1 VDLVMD
7 DAFATLAREAEL
19 DLDQLALVR
28 EVTEVCRAANAAHHA
43 PGELADVMLAADRAR
58 SRLEAQAAVPT
69 AKFATASDW
78 AFDGARTAGYWL
90 AAHTKVSRPHANSL
104 IATARLLGECPH
116 IAASYRA
123 GRLGAAQVRL
133 LLAVR
138 LPVVLEEFTR
148 QEAKLVDTVEGLSI
162 AGTSQ
167 YLAAW
172 FHAATD
178 GDDPRV
184 REDKDRNHFSLP
196 GYGPGRRRAQ
206 GDFDA
211 EHAAIIQNALDA
223 WIKAAHADGGLVD
236 DTRSLSELQAE
247 ALTDLVARGS
257 GHARPARPSVSV
269 LIDHD
274 TLVSRAGDA
283 PADPEAESN
292 LSDRMPYRSSI
303 LGHGPVAPEVI
314 RRMCCNADI
323 TRIVMRG
330 ESEPLD
336 VGRNQRLA
344 TLAIRQAV
352 WARSDGWCELCH
364 HTRLT
369 WCQLHHLT
377 PWDVNQ
383 GAGETSVENSLL
395 VCSHCH
401 HLLHEGGYQANRT
414 DTGFQL
420 LRPDGSLPRL
430 PLRHRPHPDT
440 T

>member
-7 DAFATLAREAEL
+7 DAFATLAREAGL
-19 DLDQLALVR
+19 DPDQLALVR
-28 EVTEVCRAANAAHHA
+28 EVTEVCRAANASHHA

-58 SRLEAQAAVPT
+58 ARLEGQAAVPT

-138 LPVVLEEFTR
+138 LPVVLDEFTR
-148 QEAKLVDTVEGLSI
+148 QEATLVQTVEGLSI

-172 FHAATD
+172 LDAATD
-178 GDDPRV
+178 GDDPRF
-184 REDKDRNHFSLP
+184 REDQDRNHFSLP

-211 EHAAIIQNALDA
+211 EAAAVIQNALDA
-223 WIKAAHADGGLVD
+223 WIKAAHADGALVD

-274 TLVSRAGDA
+274 TLVRRSGATNA
-283 PADPEAESN
+283 ADQ
-292 LSDRMPYRSSI
+292 MPYRSTI

-330 ESEPLD
+330 QSEPLD

-377 PWDVNQ
+377 PWDPTQ
-383 GAGETSVENSLL
+383 GNGETSVENSLL

-401 HLLHEGGYQANRT
+401 HLLHEGGYTAKRT
-414 DTGFQL
+414 DHGYQL

-430 PLRHRPHPDT
+430 PLRHRPDT